1 MNVLSLLK
9 AMIEGIYQFGLVAT
23 IVVASI
29 VQDWMR
35 ILNPGRYSFVLQM
48 AVPLILVVLV
58 LFREHLFPKYTCALK
73 ENVNNVVNDIIKP
86 PVTPLATTRGLRV
99 MKSKN
104 ISEFYDTDEELSR
117 SCSEDVSTI
126 DLSVCSDTRSIIDWS
141 TRERR
146 IEIARYTPEEI
157 KLKSI
162 NDPSILVGW
171 KISMN
176 NGNDIGV
183 IVDIVRRKFTA
194 TKFSIEMHDGS
205 IEHMKLQRSATKG
218 RVPFVLL
225 EKVM

>member
-1 MNVLSLLK
+1 MNIFSFVT
-9 AMIEGIYQFGLVAT
+9 AMIEGVYQFVVVAL
-23 IVVASI
+23 ILVASI

-35 ILNPGRYSFVLQM
+35 ILNPGRYAFAFQLVIPLVFIAFFVY
-48 AVPLILVVLV
+48 
-58 LFREHLFPKYTCALK
+58 REVLFPKYTKALK
-73 ENVNNVVNDIIKP
+73 EDIKTVVNVITKP
-86 PVTPLATTRGLRV
+86 PVVPRSARGPRIQKP
-99 MKSKN
+99 KSTG
-104 ISEFYDTDEELSR
+104 EFYDTDEELSR

-126 DLSVCSDTRSIIDWS
+126 DLSNCSDTRSMIDWS

-162 NDPSILVGW
+162 NDPRILLGW

-183 IVDIVRRKFTA
+183 IVDIVRRKFAA
-194 TKFSIEMHDGS
+194 TKFSIEMNDGS
-205 IEHMKLQRSATKG
+205 IEHMKLMRSATKG
-218 RVPFVLL
+218 TVPFVLL